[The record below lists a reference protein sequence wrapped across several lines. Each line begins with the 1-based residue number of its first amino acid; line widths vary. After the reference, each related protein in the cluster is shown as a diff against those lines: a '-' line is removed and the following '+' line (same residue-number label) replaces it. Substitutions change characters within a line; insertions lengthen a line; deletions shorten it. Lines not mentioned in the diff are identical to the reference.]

1 MTMRLWTVQPAAVWD
16 QLRRDGRVCVDPTRV
31 NAKGWVHPQYAWLA
45 RQLRRRIR
53 GSDGRLPWFAYCT
66 NPDLRWVRHSRPF
79 GSREV
84 RIEIEP
90 PEGSFVA
97 FPCWAWHAVFTRAYL
112 THDAAEAR
120 DWHRRLTAAGLT
132 GETDPLP
139 RPFRAELEA
148 SWRRLFDPAL
158 PARSWRRADTF
169 RGREAGLSE
178 LKFEWVKQITAFV
191 ETDRRFTEAIRWRA
205 TPRP

>member
-1 MTMRLWTVQPAAVWD
+1 MRLWTVQPAAVWD

-90 PEGSFVA
+90 PEGTFVA
-97 FPCWAWHAVFTRAYL
+97 FPSWAWHAVVTRAYL
-112 THDAAEAR
+112 ARDAAEAR
-120 DWHRRLTAAGLT
+120 TWSHRLTAAGLDD
-132 GETDPLP
+132 ETDPLP
-139 RPFRAELEA
+139 RPFKAELEA
-148 SWRRLFDPAL
+148 GWQRLFDPAL
-158 PARSWRRADTF
+158 PARSWRRTDPF
-169 RGREAGLSE
+169 RGREAVLPM
-178 LKFEWVKQITAFV
+178 LKLEWVKRVTAFV
-191 ETDRRFTEAIRWRA
+191 GANKPFAAAIARRRA
-205 TPRP
+205 RPVS